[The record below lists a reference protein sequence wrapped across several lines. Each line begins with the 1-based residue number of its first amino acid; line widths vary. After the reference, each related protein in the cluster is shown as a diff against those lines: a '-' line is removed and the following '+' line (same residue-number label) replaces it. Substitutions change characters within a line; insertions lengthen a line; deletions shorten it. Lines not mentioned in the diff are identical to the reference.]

1 MLISKT
7 IDGALRLIGVLAA
20 GEEANPEEHAD
31 GLERIN
37 SLIESFNLQS
47 LLISYTKQVVLPALP
62 IAKAKITI
70 GKELTNDY
78 VQVAPIEIIQAF
90 FRDAGG
96 MDYPIRLWSIDQW
109 SRLVNKSIVA
119 RPTNYFVQY
128 GNDNGMRSLELQFNT
143 IPYPTDELHLMA
155 RMPYIGATG
164 SYLPTDDIEWDYGFE
179 RMIRY
184 NLAVEL
190 APEYGIVDIPQIVIQ
205 TALTTLN
212 EVKQSNYEPLAM
224 EVDRGL
230 LKRSKYYNNLAGINS
245 GWAW

>member
-1 MLISKT
+1 MLISRT

-20 GEEANPEEHAD
+20 GEEAHPEEHQD
-31 GLERIN
+31 GLER
-37 SLIESFNLQS
+37 LIGLVESFNLQS
-47 LLISYTKQVVLPALP
+47 LLVSYTKQLTLLPLP
-62 IAKAKITI
+62 SAKAKITI
-70 GKELTNDY
+70 GTEVGNDY

-96 MDYPIRLWSIDQW
+96 MDYPIRPMPIDQW
-109 SRLVNKSIVA
+109 ARMVNKSIVA

-128 GNDNGMRSLELQFNT
+128 GNINGDRGVEIQFNT

-155 RMPYIGATG
+155 RMPFVASVGDYKT
-164 SYLPTDDIEWDYGFE
+164 TDDIAWDYGFE
-179 RMIRY
+179 RMLRY
-184 NLAVEL
+184 HLSIDL
-190 APEYGIVDIPQIVIQ
+190 APEYGVQVRPEVAAIAAQAMEQI
-205 TALTTLN
+205 
-212 EVKQSNYEPLAM
+212 KQYNYSPLAL